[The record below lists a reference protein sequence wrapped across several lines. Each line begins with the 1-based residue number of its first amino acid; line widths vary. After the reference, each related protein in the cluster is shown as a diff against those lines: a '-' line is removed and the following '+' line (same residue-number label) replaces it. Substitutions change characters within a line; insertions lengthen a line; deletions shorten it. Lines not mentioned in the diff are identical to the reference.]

1 VLYKRSLAAL
11 IVFVVLPYARS
22 PVYQFP
28 PPRPFTGS
36 QLWNPYTGLHRA
48 WRRANF
54 HAHARAWGGL
64 TNGAQTDAEVV
75 AAYRAAGYVVATVS
89 NYQHI
94 SQSSAST
101 IPVYEHGLNIGKQ
114 HQLAIGAHD
123 VEWFDF
129 PFWQGRNQK
138 QFIIDLVRSST
149 DLIAI
154 NHPSRLHSYTVDDMS
169 ALTGY
174 ELIEMANGRVTT
186 QDRWDAALSSG
197 RAVWAVGGDDTHD
210 VTDLN
215 RMGIAWNMIDAATLS
230 GSAVIDALRAGR
242 SYVVVKAAD
251 ATIGSDGLVVANIE
265 LKGQTL
271 VVAIEGPPATIVFL
285 GQNGRVRETTKNAT
299 SASYSFARD
308 DTYIRAVVRG
318 TGSTL
323 FLNPILRTDGGAPRA
338 PAATIDWPWTIATRI
353 ALVVIC
359 AVVTGVAWF

>member
-11 IVFVVLPYARS
+11 IVFVVLPYTRS

-36 QLWNPYTGLHRA
+36 QLWNPYAGLHRA

-54 HAHARAWGGL
+54 HAHARAWAGL
-64 TNGAQTDAEVV
+64 TNGVQSDAEVL
-75 AAYRAAGYVVATVS
+75 AAYRAAGYDVATVS

-94 SQSSAST
+94 SQSSASN
-101 IPVYEHGLNIGKQ
+101 IPVYEHGLNVGKQ

-174 ELIEMANGRVTT
+174 ELIEIANGHVTT

-210 VTDLN
+210 VTDLS
-215 RMGIAWNMIDAATLS
+215 RMGIAWNMVDAATLS
-230 GSAVIDALRAGR
+230 GSEVIDALRAGR

-251 ATIGSDGLVVANIE
+251 TTVGSAGLVVANIE
-265 LKGQTL
+265 LQGQTL
-271 VVAIEGPPATIVFL
+271 VVAIDGPPATIVFL
-285 GQNGRVRETTKNAT
+285 GQNGRVRKTMMNAT
-299 SASYSFARD
+299 WASYFFARD
-308 DTYIRAVVRG
+308 DTYIRTVVRG
-318 TGSTL
+318 TGWTL

-338 PAATIDWPWTIATRI
+338 PAATIDWPWTICTRI